1 MHSGPPF
8 LTSFCSPDISKI
20 KLELPQVYII
30 NEGLFLSVKLNI
42 FIFFLPNRNV
52 EFTLIPFPIVPL
64 HKAMSA
70 SASYPGSETAFSEER
85 RIDGA
90 CSTSK
95 F

>member
-1 MHSGPPF
+1 MWNS
-8 LTSFCSPDISKI
+8 L
-20 KLELPQVYII
+20 
-30 NEGLFLSVKLNI
+30 
-42 FIFFLPNRNV
+42 
-52 EFTLIPFPIVPL
+52 TLIPFPIVPL

-70 SASYPGSETAFSEER
+70 GASYPGSDTAFSEER